1 MNDKAVLLRILLPL
15 ALLMLSAACEKD
27 TAEPALTQSS
37 VEPAQATVDIVPPAP
52 METEQVPDI
61 DTQFN
66 IGNTQYLFNL
76 SDHTPEDLAALLQR
90 AEEIRET
97 NADGYDELEIVMVL
111 HGPDINIF
119 RQENYS
125 KHKALVD
132 LAAKLDAFDI
142 IDMKICETTMSN
154 MGVQRSEVPA
164 FIESVPF
171 APDEIR
177 RLGEEGYIN
186 L

>member
-1 MNDKAVLLRILLPL
+1 MLNSGCAKDAPEQEAVVQ
-15 ALLMLSAACEKD
+15 
-27 TAEPALTQSS
+27 TAVIQAESQIAGLEASPVPTE
-37 VEPAQATVDIVPPAP
+37 VEPIADKNA
-52 METEQVPDI
+52 
-61 DTQFN
+61 QFN

-76 SDHTPEDLAALLQR
+76 SDHTPEDLEALLQR
-90 AEEIRET
+90 AEEIRDT
-97 NADGYDELEIVMVL
+97 QADGYDELEIVMVL

-142 IDMKICETTMSN
+142 IDMKICEKTMSN
-154 MGVQRSEVPA
+154 MGAERSEVPA

>member
-1 MNDKAVLLRILLPL
+1 MKAFSILQSGMVFFIVLLL
-15 ALLMLSAACEKD
+15 AACEQSPDNQAQISSPAQLNETQQISAPVVED
-27 TAEPALTQSS
+27 TA
-37 VEPAQATVDIVPPAP
+37 VDNRP
-52 METEQVPDI
+52 
-61 DTQFN
+61 FN
-66 IGNTQYLFNL
+66 IDNTQYLFDV
-76 SDHTPEDLAALLQR
+76 SDHSPEELEALLTR

-97 NADGYDELEIVMVL
+97 HAEGYDDLDIVLIL

-119 RQENYS
+119 RQENYNL
-125 KHKALVD
+125 HKPLVD

-164 FIESVPF
+164 FIESVPY

-177 RLGEEGYIN
+177 RLGEEGYIR

>member
-1 MNDKAVLLRILLPL
+1 MMKIFSDLRPYFLIVIG
-15 ALLMLSAACEKD
+15 LMLLGACEQNESNKVS
-27 TAEPALTQSS
+27 TSATPQLQEALQVKTVAIAES
-37 VEPAQATVDIVPPAP
+37 
-52 METEQVPDI
+52 TEENS
-61 DTQFN
+61 QFN
-66 IGNTQYLFNL
+66 IGNTKYLFDV
-76 SDHTPEDLAALLQR
+76 SDHSPTELESLLQR

-97 NADGYDELEIVMVL
+97 HADGYDDLDIVLIL

-119 RQENYS
+119 RQENYN
-125 KHKALVD
+125 KHKPLVD

-142 IDMKICETTMSN
+142 IDMKICEKSMSV
-154 MGVQRSEVPA
+154 MGVERSEVPA
-164 FIESVPF
+164 FIESVPY

>member
-1 MNDKAVLLRILLPL
+1 MRTYLNLRHGLTTFACLILFACGQDQEAAPQIESSNAAAPAKTVQESLAVV
-15 ALLMLSAACEKD
+15 ASE
-27 TAEPALTQSS
+27 
-37 VEPAQATVDIVPPAP
+37 ATVDNR
-52 METEQVPDI
+52 
-61 DTQFN
+61 QFN
-66 IGNTQYLFNL
+66 IDNTQYLFDV
-76 SDHTPEDLAALLQR
+76 SDHSPDELEALLTR

-97 NADGYDELEIVMVL
+97 HAEGYDDLEIVLVL

-125 KHKALVD
+125 QHKPLVD

-142 IDMKICETTMSN
+142 IDMKICETSMSS
-154 MGVQRSEVPA
+154 MGVERSEVPA
-164 FIESVPF
+164 FIESVPY

-177 RLGEEGYIN
+177 RLGNEGYIK